1 MLSNHNKILKK
12 LLFMPPHVKGG
23 RCCAAFLFSS
33 FHIGLRSKLIFPTRS
48 S

>member
-23 RCCAAFLFSS
+23 RCCAASLFSS
-33 FHIGLRSKLIFPTRS
+33 FHIGLRSKLIFLTQS